1 MNLQPV
7 LWLMKTPLPQ
17 ILTSILAL
25 VLGLLTTACAS
36 SQSGAF
42 SAGPALVD
50 PFEKGVMRYLPA
62 DLLRSE
68 GGTVVLSGDPVITND
83 CPFGEAVLFDGVDDQ
98 ILLQETP
105 LAGLNSFT
113 VEVLIRPDW
122 GATLEPRFLHIG
134 DPGGGDRMML
144 EGRLVEGG
152 GWALDSYLRAGESWL
167 VLLDRELQHPVGEW
181 AHVALVVE
189 NGQAKNYMNGQFE
202 LEGTLV
208 FDPIDTGVVS
218 IGARGNQRHWFKGAI
233 HSVTITPRAL
243 KPEEFLPM
251 AKTL

>member
-1 MNLQPV
+1 MKHRAFHLSASLLAFLGV
-7 LWLMKTPLPQ
+7 LILSACQSADSVSRSVEEEHDFVTPDGGMLY
-17 ILTSILAL
+17 LAAE
-25 VLGLLTTACAS
+25 LLRAE
-36 SQSGAF
+36 
-42 SAGPALVD
+42 D
-50 PFEKGVMRYLPA
+50 RGVM
-62 DLLRSE
+62 
-68 GGTVVLSGDPVITND
+68 LSGNPKITDD
-83 CPFGEAVLFDGVDDQ
+83 CPFGEAVLFDGFNDQ
-98 ILLQETP
+98 IFLEETP

-113 VEVLIRPDW
+113 IEVLIRPDW

-144 EGRLVEGG
+144 EGRLTEGG
-152 GWALDSYLRAGESWL
+152 GWALDSYLRAGEAWL

-189 NGQAKNYMNGQFE
+189 NGQAKNYMNGQLE
-202 LEGTLV
+202 LQGSLV

-218 IGARGNQRHWFKGAI
+218 IGARGNKKHWFKGAI

-251 AKTL
+251 AKAL